1 MNPTRLIVF
10 IGAVAFFSCVS
21 FTLLHNNYL
30 SDLVLHQISD
40 HIIQS
45 GKDPHATRL
54 MGTIFY
60 NIPSLLYT
68 ITAPVLGMAHPIIPS
83 LTAIVASAGLVW
95 LAAGQ
100 QGASRLW
107 TALFAATIALNPIV
121 LWVATATGGYALSV
135 LVYACMCIA
144 LTRIAEHQDPG
155 DYLKLGLASAL
166 FIFISPTSIVLCV
179 AMIPWILMLTP
190 RTQSPQTLL
199 AYYLVVFTPIAMAS
213 LSVSYLNWS
222 KIGHFSP
229 FIAPLNIVDTQD
241 FFWNAP
247 LNAHNFSARLES
259 VPLFMIAAVAFF
271 PVLVLAQPFDST
283 AQKRAFA
290 AALLSVLTTP
300 LVAALSGIP
309 YHMLDYLPY
318 LAGPLAMIA
327 RQTVPSRRRATLYMQ
342 AASVMFAWMLL
353 SIPGA
358 ALPNGWLQA
367 VTGTKI
373 AGYADEKAI
382 AQWIAQHQQ
391 TISVDPVTD
400 YRIIALANQPDKM
413 VLPANNKHLTTDL
426 ASLSQALLT
435 RPPGTRLGEIDHLN
449 ALEPTLWQSG
459 LSGFEL
465 AFEHGPY
472 KIWTQA
478 HLP

>member
-1 MNPTRLIVF
+1 MNPARLIVF
-10 IGAVAFFSCVS
+10 LGAVAFFSGIS
-21 FTLLHNNYL
+21 FILLKNNYL

-45 GKDPHATRL
+45 GADLHATRL

-60 NIPSLLYT
+60 NIPSVLYT
-68 ITAPVLGMAHPIIPS
+68 IAAPLFGAMHPIIPS
-83 LTAIVASAGLVW
+83 LTAIVASAVLVW
-95 LAAGQ
+95 LATGQ

-107 TALFAATIALNPIV
+107 TALFAATIALNPII

-135 LVYACMCIA
+135 LVYACMCLA

-190 RTQSPQTLL
+190 RTQSPQKLL
-199 AYYLVVFTPIAMAS
+199 AYYLVTFTPIAMSS

-222 KIGHFSP
+222 KIGQFSP
-229 FIAPLNIVDTQD
+229 LIAPLNTVDVQD
-241 FFWNAP
+241 FFWNSS
-247 LNAHNFSARLES
+247 LNARDFSERLES

-271 PVLVLAQPFDST
+271 PVLVLAQPFNNP

-300 LVAALSGIP
+300 VVAALSGIP
-309 YHMLDYLPY
+309 YHILDYLPY
-318 LAGPLAMIA
+318 LAGPLVMVA
-327 RQTVPSRRRATLYMQ
+327 RQTAPSRRRVSLYIQ
-342 AASVMFAWMLL
+342 LASVTFAWMVL

-382 AQWIAQHQQ
+382 AQWIVQHPK
-391 TISVDPVTD
+391 TITVDPVTD
-400 YRIIALANQPDKM
+400 YRIIALANQRNKM
-413 VLPANNKHLTTDL
+413 VLPANNQHQTTDL
-426 ASLSQALLT
+426 ASLSQALLA
-435 RPPGTRLGEIDHLN
+435 RPPNTRLGEMNRLN
-449 ALEPTLWQSG
+449 ALNPALWRSG

-465 AFEHGPY
+465 AFERGPY

-478 HLP
+478 DHP